1 MNGILGSLGIDPF
14 YLFVVVFIMLAV
26 LIVLYVLLNERYRK
40 LQRSYATFMK
50 GKNGKNLEKSLR
62 AISE

>member
-14 YLFVVVFIMLAV
+14 YLFVVVFIILAV

-40 LQRSYATFMK
+40 LTA
-50 GKNGKNLEKSLR
+50 
-62 AISE
+62 

>member
-26 LIVLYVLLNERYRK
+26 LIVLYVLLN
-40 LQRSYATFMK
+40 
-50 GKNGKNLEKSLR
+50 
-62 AISE
+62 